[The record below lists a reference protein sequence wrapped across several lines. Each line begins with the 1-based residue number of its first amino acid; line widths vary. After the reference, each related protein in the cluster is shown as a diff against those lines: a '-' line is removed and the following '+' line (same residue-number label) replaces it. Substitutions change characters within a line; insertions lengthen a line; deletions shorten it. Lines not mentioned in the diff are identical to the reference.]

1 MYDDILDAT
10 IRVLNDDGVTRTS
23 TTRIADRAGISAGSL
38 YQYFANRDAIF
49 VALDARQF
57 NRLSDRLAGQIAD
70 RSGLDLDASLGRM
83 VDAVFEAQDGLRAVR
98 AIFSGDR
105 TRTGIDDPVSR
116 QAECVTVHVR
126 HLLDRH
132 AEEFPDGFDIAQA
145 AFSIACL
152 VQGFLQAST
161 RPGAPR
167 THPAPMAR
175 DIKVMLQGYLATN
188 RR

>member
-10 IRVLNDDGVTRTS
+10 TRVLNDEGVTRTS

-38 YQYFANRDAIF
+38 YQYFANRDAIL

-57 NRLSDRLAGQIAD
+57 SRLSDRLAGQIAD
-70 RSGLDLDASLGRM
+70 RSGHDLDASLGRM
-83 VDAVFEAQDGLRAVR
+83 IDAVFEAQDGLRAVR
-98 AIFSGDR
+98 VVFAGDR
-105 TRTGIDDPVSR
+105 TRIAIDDPICR
-116 QAECVTVHVR
+116 RAECVTAHVR

-167 THPAPMAR
+167 IHTARIAR
-175 DIKVMLQGYLATN
+175 DIKVMLQGYLAAS